1 MCYYIARDAV
11 LAQSVERI
19 LGKDEVGGSNP
30 LDSFRYPNKQL
41 FGFFYCIFTAFSELR
56 PAKCEDLPHE
66 NSDAAGSGRDCLSS
80 DKVFHKKMHFPME
93 F

>member
-11 LAQSVERI
+11 LAQLVERI

-41 FGFFYCIFTAFSELR
+41 FGFFYCIFVVFSEVR
-56 PAKCEDLPHE
+56 PAKCGDIMRE
-66 NSDAAGSGRDCLSS
+66 NSAVVGGGRFCFPG
-80 DKVFHKKMHFPME
+80 DKVFHKKMHFPMA